1 MVVIGDLNMKTS
13 DKIRK
18 LRIEK
23 GLSQEALGKLLG
35 VKKAAINKYETGR
48 VVNIK
53 KSTLIEMARVFGV
66 SPAELLDDAVD
77 ISISSLT
84 KQEEQLLLFFR
95 ELNAEGQEELIKQA
109 HLLIKSGEYKKHSQ
123 DELAAEA

>member
-1 MVVIGDLNMKTS
+1 MKTS

>member
-95 ELNAEGQEELIKQA
+95 ELNAEGREELIKQA